1 MSGTGILTVHRLDAL
16 FMFHE
21 HEQCTRRWSMVP
33 FHAIG
38 AGFKKKKKRKRKR
51 KKKRGKCRN
60 YNSYP
65 NAHLWSVW
73 ILLILLK
80 IETENTVAK

>member
-1 MSGTGILTVHRLDAL
+1 MSCSMSSASILTVHRLDAL

-38 AGFKKKKKRKRKR
+38 AGFKKKKKEKEKE
-51 KKKRGKCRN
+51 KKREANVGIII
-60 YNSYP
+60 P
-65 NAHLWSVW
+65 VQML
-73 ILLILLK
+73 
-80 IETENTVAK
+80 T